1 MTSKVA
7 MAEMYLE
14 LYRQLKPKTQLQR
27 SLRSFKLESNKVE
40 SGCKHTEWI
49 AEWHDYYHHLTA
61 IGYYQG
67 IGCNQAFMEAG
78 HLILGAELIE
88 MNYYKPSVTAAF
100 IEAWCG
106 YIAEHEHKLLED
118 NRRFQDFVRLHWEIK
133 ICWAKKEPIPYSLF
147 GKHSSNTFFLGGLSV
162 CLFQWCYVTWF
173 LGGVVTSDHK
183 I

>member
-1 MTSKVA
+1 

-14 LYRQLKPKTQLQR
+14 LYRQLKPKTQLQP

-40 SGCKHTEWI
+40 SGCKPTEWI

-78 HLILGAELIE
+78 HMILGAELIE

-133 ICWAKKEPIPYSLF
+133 ICWAKKEPIPYGEDAMQLVWKTQQQYLF
-147 GKHSSNTFFLGGLSV
+147 
-162 CLFQWCYVTWF
+162 W
-173 LGGVVTSDHK
+173 GGVVSLFVPVMLCDMIFAGRCHFRP
-183 I
+183 

>member
-1 MTSKVA
+1 
-7 MAEMYLE
+7 MAEMYLQ
-14 LYRQLKPKTQLQR
+14 LFRQLKPNTQLQR

-40 SGCKHTEWI
+40 SGSKPTEWI

-78 HLILGAELIE
+78 HLIFTAEMIE

-106 YIAEHEHKLLED
+106 YIAEHEPKLLGRTGGFRTSSDSTGRLRFATCGAQKKQHAKVERQPHPVQK
-118 NRRFQDFVRLHWEIK
+118 RR
-133 ICWAKKEPIPYSLF
+133 
-147 GKHSSNTFFLGGLSV
+147 NTE
-162 CLFQWCYVTWF
+162 
-173 LGGVVTSDHK
+173 
-183 I
+183 